1 MGYKHEYSWSHS
13 LLLLLISEDSGNNI
27 YCTITY
33 KCDESVG
40 YFVCVCVFFFEKNS
54 KAMLEQAIFGT
65 PNPTD
70 KRSKKKK
77 KKFGSLEPE
86 GYVCYFTDLELQVFR
101 W

>member
-1 MGYKHEYSWSHS
+1 MGYKHEYSCSHS

-77 KKFGSLEPE
+77 KKKIWKPR
-86 GYVCYFTDLELQVFR
+86 T
-101 W
+101 